1 MLVLIYDTDRL
12 RLATL
17 SHNLKDLGL
26 KWTAVVK
33 IDDIKKSIK
42 KKNYDLL
49 ILDNTAITILGR
61 LKKLDASIPII
72 IMTDKDT
79 QIDYEKIIFWD
90 IKGLIYRPYRVDYFK
105 NVVEKVIERR
115 KAVLSNSKTMVSFK
129 QKIQELQALSEI
141 VKAIS
146 SSLEPKEILRII
158 MEKTADLIKAEG
170 WSVLLFDH
178 DKRELVFEAVAG
190 AAGKK
195 ILGMRL
201 KVGQGVA
208 GWVARYGQSLI
219 VPDVTKDPRFYSGVD
234 KKTKFTTKS
243 ILCAPMVSKDKIIGV
258 VEVVNKVGGEPFTE
272 DDLEIFENL
281 VAHITVALENAA
293 MYRKMEEASLI
304 DDLTQLYNSR
314 YCNQFLDRFF
324 TDRIP
329 TQNKI
334 SLIFLDIDFFK
345 LVDDN
350 FGHLVG
356 SETLQY
362 VGQRIKKVVR
372 SGDVVARY
380 GGDEYI
386 VILPNTDKK
395 TAALIAERIRKEVS
409 KEPFFAFGNQK
420 FSISVTS
427 GVATCPE
434 DARSRDNLI
443 GKADKAMYAGKL
455 SGRNKVVLA

>member
-26 KWTAVVK
+26 NWTAVVK

-49 ILDNTAITILGR
+49 ILDDTAITILGR

-105 NVVEKVIERR
+105 NVVEKLIERR

-178 DKRELVFEAVAG
+178 DKRE
-190 AAGKK
+190 
-195 ILGMRL
+195 
-201 KVGQGVA
+201 
-208 GWVARYGQSLI
+208 
-219 VPDVTKDPRFYSGVD
+219 KD
-234 KKTKFTTKS
+234 
-243 ILCAPMVSKDKIIGV
+243 
-258 VEVVNKVGGEPFTE
+258 
-272 DDLEIFENL
+272 
-281 VAHITVALENAA
+281 
-293 MYRKMEEASLI
+293 
-304 DDLTQLYNSR
+304 
-314 YCNQFLDRFF
+314 
-324 TDRIP
+324 
-329 TQNKI
+329 
-334 SLIFLDIDFFK
+334 
-345 LVDDN
+345 
-350 FGHLVG
+350 
-356 SETLQY
+356 
-362 VGQRIKKVVR
+362 
-372 SGDVVARY
+372 SGDEIESWSGRSRL
-380 GGDEYI
+380 GS
-386 VILPNTDKK
+386 
-395 TAALIAERIRKEVS
+395 ALW
-409 KEPFFAFGNQK
+409 
-420 FSISVTS
+420 SVTD
-427 GVATCPE
+427 C
-434 DARSRDNLI
+434 L
-443 GKADKAMYAGKL
+443 
-455 SGRNKVVLA
+455 